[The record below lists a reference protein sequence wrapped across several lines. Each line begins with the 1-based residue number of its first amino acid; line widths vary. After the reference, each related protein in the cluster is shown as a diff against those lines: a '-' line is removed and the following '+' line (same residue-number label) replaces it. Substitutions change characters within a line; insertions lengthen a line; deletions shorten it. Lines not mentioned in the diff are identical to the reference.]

1 MSGMEDG
8 DVTEKDVH
16 THIYLHICIYMYMY
30 MFVWGGAYL
39 TVFERRQ
46 KLSRQS
52 TKENARSDVAEA
64 SEIAQKEL
72 LGRL

>member
-1 MSGMEDG
+1 
-8 DVTEKDVH
+8 
-16 THIYLHICIYMYMY
+16 MYMY
-30 MFVWGGAYL
+30 MFVWGAYL

>member
-1 MSGMEDG
+1 MEDG

-16 THIYLHICIYMYMY
+16 THIYIHICIYIYVYIY
-30 MFVWGGAYL
+30 MFVWGAYL